1 MKFARFP
8 LAEAEGAILAH
19 SVRTPQGMLKKGRSL
34 SKADLER
41 LAAAG
46 LADVIAARL
55 EPGDVAEDAAA
66 ARVAAAAAGPG
77 TRTAPPFTGRANVFA
92 THAGLAVVD
101 ADVVA
106 RINALDEGLTI
117 ATVPAFERVA
127 EGQMIATVKII
138 TFAVPEAVVSAAETL
153 LREGRPIASVHAF
166 KPSSAGLILTAT
178 PGTKP
183 SVLEKRR
190 TAIADRLSQLGSQ
203 VAFAETVAHDEAAV
217 GAAIGRM
224 LAAGASPIILFAAS
238 AIVDRGDVIPAALL
252 ASGGQIIRLGM
263 PVDPGNMMLLG
274 RHGTTQVIG
283 APSCAASPK
292 LNGFDWVLER
302 LLAGLDVGSRDV
314 GGMGVGGLLKEIA
327 TRPQPRESGIEE
339 TDDMTEAEPGGARRA
354 PRIAALV
361 LAAGR
366 STRFGPSNKL
376 LADLDGAPV
385 VSHSVKAVLA
395 SRARPVLVVTG
406 HMADQVRATLTD
418 LDITFVESPDYR
430 DGIAASLKA
439 GLAALP
445 KGIDGVLVALGDM
458 PGITGDDIDRLI
470 AGFAPKEGRS
480 IVVPVHGGKR
490 GNPVLFAAH
499 LIPEMAEVAGDMG
512 AKQVIGHHAE
522 EVAEV
527 DLGSPRIFVDVD
539 TPEAL
544 EQVRRGGGPETSIR
558 P

>member
-8 LAEAEGAILAH
+8 LSQAVGTILAH
-19 SVRTPQGMLKKGRSL
+19 SVRTPKGMLKKGRAL
-34 SKADLER
+34 SQADIAR
-41 LAAAG
+41 LAEAG

-66 ARVAAAAAGPG
+66 ARVGAAAAGPG
-77 TRTAPPFTGRANVFA
+77 TSVSAPFTGRANLFA
-92 THAGLAVVD
+92 SGAGLAVIDVD
-101 ADVVA
+101 MVA
-106 RINALDEGLTI
+106 RINALDEGLTV
-117 ATVPAFERVA
+117 ATVAPFERVGK
-127 EGQMIATVKII
+127 GQMIATVKII
-138 TFAVPEAVVSAAETL
+138 TFAVPEPVVAAAEAML
-153 LREGRPIASVHAF
+153 KEAGGLASVHAF
-166 KPSSAGLILTAT
+166 RSSAAGLILTET

-183 SVLEKRR
+183 SVIEKRR
-190 TAIADRLSQLGSQ
+190 AAIADRLTALGSH

-217 GAAIGRM
+217 GAAIRRM

-238 AIVDRGDVIPAALL
+238 AIVDRGDVIPAALV
-252 ASGGQIIRLGM
+252 ASGGAIIRLGM

-274 RHGTTQVIG
+274 RHGDTDVIG

-302 LLAGLDVGSRDV
+302 LLAGLDVVSRDV
-314 GGMGVGGLLKEIA
+314 GAMGVGGLLKEIA
-327 TRPQPRESGIEE
+327 TRPQPREGNDVM
-339 TDDMTEAEPGGARRA
+339 DDAGENAAGGAARRA
-354 PRIAALV
+354 PRIAVLV

-376 LADLDGAPV
+376 LADLDGEPV
-385 VSHSVKAVLA
+385 VRHSVRAALA
-395 SRARPVLVVTG
+395 SIARPVMVVTG
-406 HMADQVRATLTD
+406 HMAGEVKAALEGFDV
-418 LDITFVESPDYR
+418 TFVESPDYR
-430 DGIAASLKA
+430 DGIAASLKS

-458 PGITGDDIDRLI
+458 PGITGGDFDRLI

-499 LIPEMAEVAGDMG
+499 LIGEMADVAGDTG
-512 AKQVIGHHAE
+512 AKQVIGRHAD

-527 DLGSPRIFVDVD
+527 DLGSARIFVDVD

-544 EQVRRGGGPETSIR
+544 EQVRRGQ
-558 P
+558 